1 MRLLTLRR
9 FLLTISGFGLFL
21 ILVVMTT
28 PFIGA
33 EKISL
38 REALHHLRSDALPL
52 RSPDV
57 DILIFQRVPRIALGI
72 LAGGALALVGAV
84 FQAVLRNPLATPYT
98 LGVSSGGALGA
109 VAAISFSVLSVS
121 WGPFSSVQILAL
133 IGSMVNIGI
142 VYGLAQHRGHFSTS
156 GLLLAGV
163 TLGLISSAMILFVR
177 YLSDPHR
184 LVQLDRWMM
193 GGLDV
198 QGFRDLSALLPFLFP
213 GCILLLAHARDLD
226 QLSFGEEVAAGRGV
240 HILRLQRIAF
250 FGGSLVTS
258 AVVAVTGPIG
268 FVGLIIPHSV
278 RRLVGPDHRLLLP
291 CAFLAGGGF
300 LVLCDT
306 VARTI
311 VAPTELPVGILTSL
325 IGGPFFLWLLVR
337 SRFGEGGG

>member
-1 MRLLTLRR
+1 MHLLTPKR
-9 FLLTISGFGLFL
+9 FLLNILGFGLFL
-21 ILVVMTT
+21 LLVVATA

-38 REALHHLRSDALPL
+38 REALHHLRFDAAPL
-52 RSPDV
+52 QSPDV
-57 DILIFQRVPRIALGI
+57 DILVFQRVPRIALGV
-72 LAGGALALVGAV
+72 LSGGALALVGAV

-98 LGVSSGGALGA
+98 LGVSGGGALGA
-109 VAAISFSVLSVS
+109 VVAISFSVLSVS
-121 WGPFSSVQILAL
+121 WGPFSSVQIFAL
-133 IGSMVNIGI
+133 MGSLINIAI
-142 VYGLAQHRGHFSTS
+142 VYGLARSRGHFNTS

-163 TLGLISSAMILFVR
+163 TLGLISSAMILLVR
-177 YLSDPHR
+177 YLSDPHQ

-193 GGLDV
+193 GGVDV
-198 QGFRDLSALLPFLFP
+198 EGFRDLSALLPFLLP
-213 GCILLLAHARDLD
+213 GCVLLLAHARDLD
-226 QLSFGEEVAAGRGV
+226 QLSFGEEMAAGRGV
-240 HILRLQRIAF
+240 PIARLQRIAF

-268 FVGLIIPHSV
+268 FVGLIVPHTV

-291 CAFLAGGGF
+291 CVFLAGGGF

-325 IGGPFFLWLLVR
+325 MGGPFFLWLLVR
-337 SRFGEGGG
+337 GRFGEGGR